1 VNVQPAAYPPDVAAR
16 ATSLEGELGRS
27 IDRGLLLSEIL
38 MAVWDRLA
46 QRPGDILQAWRAASP
61 NANGT
66 RVEWDGKNGITAGID
81 DSGALL
87 VKTNAGIERIIAGEL
102 RWML

>member
-1 VNVQPAAYPPDVAAR
+1 
-16 ATSLEGELGRS
+16 
-27 IDRGLLLSEIL
+27 
-38 MAVWDRLA
+38 MALWDRLA

-61 NANGT
+61 NAIGT
-66 RVEWDGKNGITAGID
+66 RVEWDGKHGTTAGID

-102 RWML
+102 RMAPRIRHPRHLRHWHHAVSD